1 MNEETQSKDQIAELT
16 NLQPLAVIFLGKER
30 VIDHFHRG
38 TAERFN
44 RVLETATEGQSMKT
58 RHKQQTKMLAI
69 VLSDLQGSSK
79 LFRGLRRWLWE
90 KRLSLT
96 SYNEVEAL
104 KLIEAAVLRIQ
115 NYKLLELHTTLLLA
129 QIMANIEYAN
139 KQTNGILNEIRKE
152 ANNE

>member
-30 VIDHFHRG
+30 VIHHFHQG

-44 RVLETATEGQSMKT
+44 RVLETASEGQSMKT

-69 VLSDLQGSSK
+69 ILSDLQGSSK

-90 KRLSLT
+90 KSLSFT
-96 SYNEVEAL
+96 NYSEVEAL

-115 NYKLLELHTTLLLA
+115 NYKLLELHTMLIVA
-129 QIMANIEYAN
+129 QIMNEIKAID
-139 KQTNGILNEIRKE
+139 KGIINEIRKE